1 MKDCIDATLTWDK
14 PAIAAEI
21 AAGAISSPTFFGE
34 GGLVALAGTPTLAKT
49 PWAAYGELLG
59 NGYVLHD
66 ITPETDRATYRV
78 CEALYKADTEKGK
91 PRTDKTV
98 VVADGVPGVSEVV

>member
-1 MKDCIDATLTWDK
+1 MAECINATLTWDK

-21 AAGAISSPTFFGE
+21 ATGAISSPTFFGE
-34 GGLVALAGTPTLAKT
+34 GGVVELAGPPTLAKT

-59 NGYVLHD
+59 NGYVLHEV
-66 ITPETDRATYRV
+66 TPEANRATYRV
-78 CEALYKADTEKGK
+78 CQANFKPDTAEGK

-98 VVADGVPGVSEVV
+98 VIADGVPGVSDVE